1 MKIDNQNLN
10 GAAGLQ
16 PGRTVETPA
25 VDALTSTSGT
35 QGSGPA
41 GSDRAEISNLAGRIS
56 QTLASQTV
64 GRAQR
69 IQELAQQYSAG
80 TYKPDAQS
88 VSRALI
94 EGAIGGKGGA

>member
-1 MKIDNQNLN
+1 MRIENQNLN

-16 PGRTVETPA
+16 PGRTNETPA
-25 VDALTSTSGT
+25 VDALTSTPGT

-41 GSDRAEISNLAGRIS
+41 GGDRAEISSLAGNIS
-56 QTLASQTV
+56 QTLASQSV

-80 TYKPDAQS
+80 TYRPDARS
-88 VSRALI
+88 VSSALV
-94 EGAIGGKGGA
+94 EDAIGGKDGA

>member
-1 MKIDNQNLN
+1 MRIDNPNLN

-16 PGRTVETPA
+16 PGRTNETPA

-41 GSDRAEISNLAGRIS
+41 GGDRADISSLAGSIS
-56 QTLASQTV
+56 QTLATQTV

-80 TYKPDAQS
+80 TYKPDARS
-88 VSRALI
+88 ISSALVQD
-94 EGAIGGKGGA
+94 AIGGKDGA

>member
-16 PGRTVETPA
+16 PARTVEAPA
-25 VDALTSTSGT
+25 VDALTSTSRT
-35 QGSGPA
+35 QGTATDSG
-41 GSDRAEISNLAGRIS
+41 DRAEISNLAGHIS
-56 QTLASQTV
+56 QALATQTV